1 MALRRFVEL
10 TGIPVAETVGASEFG
25 TRYRYR
31 GLVECDLATGAPS
44 SRSWWDVP
52 VAEVSTLS
60 ATRSARSTYE
70 LALSKQRDHLGPF
83 NESRHEQ

>member
-31 GLVECDLATGAPS
+31 GLI
-44 SRSWWDVP
+44 W
-52 VAEVSTLS
+52 S
-60 ATRSARSTYE
+60 AT
-70 LALSKQRDHLGPF
+70 
-83 NESRHEQ
+83 